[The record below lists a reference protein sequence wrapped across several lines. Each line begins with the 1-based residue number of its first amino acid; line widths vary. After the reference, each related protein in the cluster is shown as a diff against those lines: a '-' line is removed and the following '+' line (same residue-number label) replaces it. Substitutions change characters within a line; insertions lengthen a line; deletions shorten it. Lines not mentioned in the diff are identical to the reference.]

1 MEKALEKIG
10 KEVENYKKELE
21 AEKEAADKRKDQ
33 MMRKRQ
39 KEQHWEMLRWVVEFI
54 ENNQIEWLTRKE
66 EKNSKEM
73 EKWSTMAEEK
83 IVKNFRLKKREK
95 ETTKN

>member
-1 MEKALEKIG
+1 MNRGA
-10 KEVENYKKELE
+10 
-21 AEKEAADKRKDQ
+21 
-33 MMRKRQ
+33 
-39 KEQHWEMLRWVVEFI
+39 
-54 ENNQIEWLTRKE
+54 